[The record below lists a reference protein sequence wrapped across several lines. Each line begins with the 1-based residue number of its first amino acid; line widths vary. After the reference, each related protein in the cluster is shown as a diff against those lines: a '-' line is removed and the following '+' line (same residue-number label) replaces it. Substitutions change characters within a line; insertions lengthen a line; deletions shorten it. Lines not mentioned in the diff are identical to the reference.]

1 MNNIVIINGPNLNM
15 LGKREPNIYGDT
27 TLEQIN
33 AELYEIGKQ
42 KKVCVET
49 FQSNH
54 EGAIIDKIQ
63 GISGKCAGLIINP
76 GAFTHTSIA
85 IRDAL
90 LLIDVPIIEVHLSNI
105 YKRATFRHKSVISDI
120 AVGQITGFGVAG
132 YFFALKTLISDISI
146 RSDHNE

>member
-1 MNNIVIINGPNLNM
+1 MKKIVIINGPNLNM
-15 LGKREPNIYGDT
+15 LGKREPELYGDT

-33 AELYEIGKQ
+33 AELCEIGRQ
-42 KKVCVET
+42 KKVCVEI

-63 GISGKCAGLIINP
+63 AISDQCAGLIINP

-90 LLIDVPIIEVHLSNI
+90 LLIDAPIIEIHLSNI
-105 YKRATFRHKSVISDI
+105 YKRETFRHKSVISDI
-120 AVGQITGFGVAG
+120 AVGQITGFGEAG
-132 YFFALKTLISDISI
+132 YFFALKTLISDISV
-146 RSDHNE
+146 RSDYNE